1 MDIDTL
7 TFRKRSHNAEA
18 CRISTI
24 DDIADKREGFRVE
37 LRKISDELSQTRA
50 KTRDVRTELQKLRTT
65 RDKLND
71 NVRALK
77 ETRNILQKES
87 KETLAVLRELLKK
100 MADKPHASLA
110 EKDLADLEWKV
121 QTSPMNKDEE
131 KKMMLKIRG
140 LETKVTAYHKVQKLR
155 EEAIKKRE
163 EADNVHARIQE
174 LAAES
179 QGHHQQI
186 VQLSEAFEKLRARQ
200 EIQQKSLDEIR
211 QKMTEAN
218 RKYLDLKNS
227 LTESE
232 KKIQRQKEEAFK
244 EVMKTTAKKKAGQ
257 GEKLTLYEL
266 AALLGEDEQ

>member
-1 MDIDTL
+1 M
-7 TFRKRSHNAEA
+7 
-18 CRISTI
+18 STI
-24 DDIADKREGFRVE
+24 DEIADNREKFRLE
-37 LRKISDELSQTRA
+37 QRKISDELNQTRA
-50 KTRDVRTELQKLRTT
+50 KTRSVRTELQKLRST

-71 NVRALK
+71 DVRGLK

-87 KETLAVLRELLKK
+87 KESLAVLRGLLRK

-110 EKDLADLEWKV
+110 EKELADLEWKV
-121 QTSPMNKDEE
+121 QTSPMDKDEE

-155 EEAIKKRE
+155 EEVTKKRE
-163 EADNVHARIQE
+163 DADNVHARIQQI
-174 LAAES
+174 AAES

-186 VQLSEAFEKLRARQ
+186 VELSEAFEKLRARQ
-200 EIQQKSLDEIR
+200 EIQQKALDEIR
-211 QKMTEAN
+211 QKSAEAN
-218 RKYLDLKNS
+218 QKYLDLKNS

-244 EVMKTTAKKKAGQ
+244 EAMRTTAKKKAGQ
-257 GEKLTLYEL
+257 GEKLTLHEL

>member
-1 MDIDTL
+1 M
-7 TFRKRSHNAEA
+7 
-18 CRISTI
+18 STI
-24 DDIADKREGFRVE
+24 DEIADNIEKFRLE
-37 LRKISDELSQTRA
+37 QRKTSDELSQTKA
-50 KTRDVRTELQKLRTT
+50 KARFVRTELQKLRST

-71 NVRALK
+71 NVRGLK

-87 KETLAVLRELLKK
+87 KDSLAVLRGLLRR

-110 EKDLADLEWKV
+110 EKELADLEWKV
-121 QTSPMNKDEE
+121 QTSPMDKDEE

-155 EEAIKKRE
+155 EEVTKKRE
-163 EADNVHARIQE
+163 EADNVHARIQQ

-186 VQLSEAFEKLRARQ
+186 VQLSEAFERLRARQ
-200 EIQQKSLDEIR
+200 EIQQKTLDEIR
-211 QKMTEAN
+211 QKSAEAN
-218 RKYLDLKNS
+218 QKYLDLKNS

-244 EVMKTTAKKKAGQ
+244 EAMKTTAKKKAGQ
-257 GEKLTLYEL
+257 GEKLTLHEL
-266 AALLGEDEQ
+266 AALLGEDEH